1 MLTHVL
7 VITVVLLAVYISVTR
22 ESDRMDRGDR

>member
-7 VITVVLLAVYISVTR
+7 VITVVLLGVYIFVTR
-22 ESDRMDRGDR
+22 EDERRNRGEN